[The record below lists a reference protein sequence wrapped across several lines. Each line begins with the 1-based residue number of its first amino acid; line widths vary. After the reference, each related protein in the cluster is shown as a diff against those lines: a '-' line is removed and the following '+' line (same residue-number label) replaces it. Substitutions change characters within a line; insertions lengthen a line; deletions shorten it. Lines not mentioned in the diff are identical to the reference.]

1 MGERR
6 NAEGLGAE
14 LARWVTGLD
23 HTDQVVWALLRFEDV
38 LLGDRLADVHLRLK
52 LLRRQLAPRITV
64 SQVLTV
70 DALLDDPAWKD
81 PDADLATFRDAY
93 QTARTWRRRDPIPA
107 VWLEPPMSRNAVDPR
122 GSVAQAV
129 KHLAS
134 AGEEG
139 SSLRNGPDPATGGPN
154 RG

>member
-6 NAEGLGAE
+6 NADVLGAE

-38 LLGDRLADVHLRLK
+38 LLGDRLSDVHLRLK

-64 SQVLTV
+64 SQVLAV
-70 DALLDDPAWKD
+70 DALIDDEVWKD
-81 PDADLATFRDAY
+81 PDADLAAFRDAY

-122 GSVAQAV
+122 GSAAMVV
-129 KHLAS
+129 KRMVS

-139 SSLRNGPDPATGGPN
+139 SSVRSGSDPATAGPN